1 LHNFLFVYSWSDDE
15 EVEEAEEMEEPEQRT
30 KRTKE
35 PKNQRTKMSFRVSA
49 ATQENIENRKLG
61 IENNTAYWRKNLK
74 YLLILLSIW
83 FIVAYGGGIFF
94 KDAMDKMHI
103 GGFKLG
109 FWIAQQGSIYVFV
122 IIIFIYV
129 WLMNRLDRSYGVYE
143 D

>member
-94 KDAMDKMHI
+94 
-103 GGFKLG
+103 
-109 FWIAQQGSIYVFV
+109 
-122 IIIFIYV
+122 
-129 WLMNRLDRSYGVYE
+129 
-143 D
+143 